1 MPVTRLFTALA
12 AAGGLAAAALSASAA
27 ASAQTA
33 PFDVVIRGGRVM
45 DPETGRDETADV
57 GITRGSIARISK
69 TRLDGVRV
77 IEAGGLV
84 VAPGFVDLHSH
95 AQDPEGYRL
104 KALDGVTT
112 VLEMEIGVPD
122 FGRFLEERVHGRL
135 LHFGATASHAA
146 ARVAAL
152 GTPQPEGTLV
162 PPSGPGTDRAATEPE
177 VAGITERLRAE
188 LEKGALGIG
197 MGIAYTPGATRREVI
212 ETFRLA
218 ASLRRPVFTHVRSS
232 GREEP
237 GSSIESISEVI
248 GAAAVTGAS
257 LTIVHVNSSCLREAP
272 ECLALI
278 EGARARGLD
287 VGVEAYPYGAG
298 MTALNSSMFR
308 PGWERRLG
316 IGYESLQVPETG
328 QTLDAESFR
337 RLREAPEQKLVLLF
351 LNPDDVVDAVMLHPL
366 VMVASDGLL
375 SHPRGAGTFAR
386 VLSRYVRAQGRL
398 TLMDALRKMSLM
410 PAQRLERA
418 TPAARRKG
426 RLQEGADADIVV
438 FDPRTVEDRATYQ
451 SPRRPSVGIQHVL
464 VSGQPVVAGG
474 VIVEGARPGRA
485 LLGGEGR
492 PTAP

>member
-1 MPVTRLFTALA
+1 
-12 AAGGLAAAALSASAA
+12 
-27 ASAQTA
+27 
-33 PFDVVIRGGRVM
+33 M

-57 GITRGSIARISK
+57 GISRGSITRIST
-69 TRLDGVRV
+69 TRLEGVKV

-122 FGRFLEERVHGRL
+122 FGRFLQERGQGTL
-135 LHFGATASHAA
+135 LNFGATASHAA

-152 GTPQPEGTLV
+152 GAPQPEGTLV
-162 PPSGPGTDRAATEPE
+162 PPSSAASDRAATPAER
-177 VAGITERLRAE
+177 VRMAERLRAD

-197 MGIAYTPGATRREVI
+197 MGIAYTPGATRQEVI

-218 ASLRRPVFTHVRSS
+218 AALRRPVFTHVRSS

-237 GSSIESISEVI
+237 GSSIESVAEVI

-257 LTIVHVNSSCLREAP
+257 LTIVHINSSCLREAP

-287 VGVEAYPYGAG
+287 IGVEAYPYGAG

-316 IGYESLQVPETG
+316 IGYESLQLPENG

-337 RLREAPEQKLVLLF
+337 RLREAPDQRLVLLF
-351 LNPDDVVDAVMLHPL
+351 LNPDEVVDAVMLHPL

-375 SHPRGAGTFAR
+375 SHPRGAGTFSR
-386 VLSRYVRAQGRL
+386 VLSRYVRSQGRL

-438 FDPRTVEDRATYQ
+438 FDASTVEDRATYK
-451 SPRRPSVGIQHVL
+451 SPRSPSVGIRHVL
-464 VSGQPVVAGG
+464 VSGQPVVADGTG
-474 VIVEGARPGRA
+474 RRGCPSGTGAARRREDA
-485 LLGGEGR
+485 R
-492 PTAP
+492 RRR